1 MVFTFTFPLGAIA
14 NYGDSYTLRDL
25 KDMMRKLTKR
35 KFEFRKNAV
44 DIACWTPIAHIV
56 RRSRRL
62 RIEEAAETN
71 RMQRKT
77 AALCRNLAEKYSELT
92 KPCW

>member
-1 MVFTFTFPLGAIA
+1 
-14 NYGDSYTLRDL
+14 
-25 KDMMRKLTKR
+25 MRKLTKI
-35 KFEFRKNAV
+35 KFEFGKNAF
-44 DIACWTPIAHIV
+44 DIACWTPIAHII

-62 RIEEAAETN
+62 RIEEDTKTN

-77 AALCRNLAEKYSELT
+77 AALCRNLADEYSELT

>member
-1 MVFTFTFPLGAIA
+1 
-14 NYGDSYTLRDL
+14 
-25 KDMMRKLTKR
+25 MMRKLTKR